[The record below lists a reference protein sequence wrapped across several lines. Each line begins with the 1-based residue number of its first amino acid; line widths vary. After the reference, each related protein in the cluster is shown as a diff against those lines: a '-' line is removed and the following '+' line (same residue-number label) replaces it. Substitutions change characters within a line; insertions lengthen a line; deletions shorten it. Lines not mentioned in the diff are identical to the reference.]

1 VNLFLCCSIINRCPL
16 VSCQPVLLSIGLHHT
31 YWYLLV
37 LVRDGDTWSGHILQ
51 STSFLAVCSFQTS
64 TLSLET
70 WMDSSCLARCKLLLL
85 VDCFHFTWPLD
96 CLDAKPRW
104 NGSAR
109 NYQSCCWKCQFQSSW
124 GSFSAF
130 LVKPCS
136 EIHDSRVVLNRAL
149 AWVFNIFCGWEQ
161 PFAL

>member
-1 VNLFLCCSIINRCPL
+1 MNLFLCCSIINRFPL
-16 VSCQPVLLSIGLHHT
+16 VSCQPVLLSIGLHHA

-51 STSFLAVCSFQTS
+51 PTSFLAVCSFQTS

-85 VDCFHFTWPLD
+85 ADCFHFTWPLD
-96 CLDAKPRW
+96 CLDAKQRW

-109 NYQSCCWKCQFQSSW
+109 NHQSCCWKCQFQSSW

-136 EIHDSRVVLNRAL
+136 EIHDSRVVLNRTL

-161 PFAL
+161 LFAL